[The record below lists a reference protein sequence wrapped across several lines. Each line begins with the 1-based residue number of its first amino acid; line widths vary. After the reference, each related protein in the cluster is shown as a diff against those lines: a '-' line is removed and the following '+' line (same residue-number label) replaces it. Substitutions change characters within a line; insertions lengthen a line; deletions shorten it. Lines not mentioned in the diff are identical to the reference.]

1 MARLNESFYI
11 ENMLW
16 NVMLNM
22 LALLLFDMFRKA
34 AVFVDNFA
42 ALRAGGACFHGIS
55 FRQFDG
61 LRV

>member
-1 MARLNESFYI
+1 
-11 ENMLW
+11 MLW